1 MRLLIYI
8 LIILSAVTF
17 FVYKQESNLPLSPVS
32 PPSTPLYKTAT
43 STPNNTASTTSTPLS
58 PITPIS
64 PSLIKPKSQPVLD
77 KKAIDLIQQKINETP
92 PAPLPPI
99 SAPLTQSALPPRL
112 SQQVLYDKAVSRV
125 VNFFCEYNN
134 GVETASGV
142 IISSNGYILT
152 NAHVAEAFVNQNYEC
167 KIRQGS
173 PARNIGYAKIVMFP
187 KAYTSSGGNSW
198 EGHANDVSIWKFTR
212 SANSDEALPKE
223 FPYYSIDP
231 NYLPKKDQPL
241 ATFSYPG
248 ELLGYEIL
256 LKSLNMLFGE
266 TIVNDFNADF
276 IASGMSLSSQ
286 SGSSGGILVDIYTNN
301 FAGLIFGVTTDTS
314 INQRKLF
321 SLSPYAVNQVVKNET
336 GFNLVDFLNQ

>member
-1 MRLLIYI
+1 M
-8 LIILSAVTF
+8 
-17 FVYKQESNLPLSPVS
+17 
-32 PPSTPLYKTAT
+32 
-43 STPNNTASTTSTPLS
+43 
-58 PITPIS
+58 
-64 PSLIKPKSQPVLD
+64 
-77 KKAIDLIQQKINETP
+77 
-92 PAPLPPI
+92 
-99 SAPLTQSALPPRL
+99 
-112 SQQVLYDKAVSRV
+112 
-125 VNFFCEYNN
+125 
-134 GVETASGV
+134 
-142 IISSNGYILT
+142 
-152 NAHVAEAFVNQNYEC
+152 
-167 KIRQGS
+167 
-173 PARNIGYAKIVMFP
+173 
-187 KAYTSSGGNSW
+187 
-198 EGHANDVSIWKFTR
+198 
-212 SANSDEALPKE
+212 
-223 FPYYSIDP
+223 
-231 NYLPKKDQPL
+231 PKKDQPL

>member
-1 MRLLIYI
+1 M
-8 LIILSAVTF
+8 
-17 FVYKQESNLPLSPVS
+17 
-32 PPSTPLYKTAT
+32 
-43 STPNNTASTTSTPLS
+43 
-58 PITPIS
+58 
-64 PSLIKPKSQPVLD
+64 IKPKSQPVLD

-231 NYLPKKDQPL
+231 NYLPKKINHLPP
-241 ATFSYPG
+241 S
-248 ELLGYEIL
+248 
-256 LKSLNMLFGE
+256 
-266 TIVNDFNADF
+266 V
-276 IASGMSLSSQ
+276 
-286 SGSSGGILVDIYTNN
+286 ILVN
-301 FAGLIFGVTTDTS
+301 F
-314 INQRKLF
+314 
-321 SLSPYAVNQVVKNET
+321 
-336 GFNLVDFLNQ
+336 

>member
-1 MRLLIYI
+1 MRLFVYI
-8 LIILSAVTF
+8 IITLLSVTF
-17 FVYKQESNLPLSPVS
+17 FVYKQENSSPLSPVTT
-32 PPSTPLYKTAT
+32 PSTPLIQEVT
-43 STPNNTASTTSTPLS
+43 STPVTTSTPKTVLTPLPKPPLTHLS
-58 PITPIS
+58 
-64 PSLIKPKSQPVLD
+64 KPVLD
-77 KKAIDLIQQKINETP
+77 QKAIDLIQQKINDASSAP
-92 PAPLPPI
+92 ISPLPPI
-99 SAPLTQSALPPRL
+99 SAPLTQSAVPPRL

-187 KAYTSSGGNSW
+187 KAYTSAESNSW
-198 EGHANDVSIWKFTR
+198 EGHANDISIWKFTR
-212 SANSDEALPKE
+212 SASSDEALPKE

-266 TIVNDFNADF
+266 TIVSEFNTDF

-286 SGSSGGILVDIYTNN
+286 SGSSGGILVDVYTNN

-321 SLSPYAVNQVVKNET
+321 SLSPYAVNRVVKNET
-336 GFNLVDFLNQ
+336 GFNLADLLNN